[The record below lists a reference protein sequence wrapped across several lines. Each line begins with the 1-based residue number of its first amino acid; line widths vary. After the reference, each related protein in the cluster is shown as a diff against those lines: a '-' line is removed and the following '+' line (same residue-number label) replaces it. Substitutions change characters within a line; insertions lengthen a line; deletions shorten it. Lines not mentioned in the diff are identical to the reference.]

1 VKDDA
6 HEIIPVKN
14 KHCSPR
20 HNTYFG
26 ISHMGHRDDS
36 RRAALV
42 CTIREDTRDHRVG
55 SSRKAQ
61 ARHFPHFILRSFLNV
76 VKLDELLST
85 ISQRRQ
91 EWRNCR
97 TN

>member
-1 VKDDA
+1 MLA
-6 HEIIPVKN
+6 
-14 KHCSPR
+14 SPR

-26 ISHMGHRDDS
+26 ISHTGHRDDS

-55 SSRKAQ
+55 CSRKAQ
-61 ARHFPHFILRSFLNV
+61 ARHFPHFILKRFLNV
-76 VKLDELLST
+76 VKLDGLMNT
-85 ISQRRQ
+85 ISPRRQ